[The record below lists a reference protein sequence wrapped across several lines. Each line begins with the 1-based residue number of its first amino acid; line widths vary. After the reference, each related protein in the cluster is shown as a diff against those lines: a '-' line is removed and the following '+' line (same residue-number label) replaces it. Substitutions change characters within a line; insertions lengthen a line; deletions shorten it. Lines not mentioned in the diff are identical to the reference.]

1 MGAVPLGGRCLNKL
15 CNPILEPS
23 WVQTQIDCYL
33 GSSCAFQA
41 AIRAAGGA
49 AMISIFSKNRFCA
62 VLICGLIAGAAQA
75 AERISGN
82 EIVAQIIAQAKE
94 QGQDVIPRL
103 AGHKLFYPCKT
114 KLSVAPKFEDW
125 QTINVSCAQP
135 YKWAIAV
142 RADVMMPA
150 TEAKKA
156 KSKTQNNEVARPQH
170 SYVVYSSPLKRGTV
184 VEVKDLMVQT
194 GFSSKVYGGY
204 RQVSDVIGRRLTKS
218 VSAGSPSLARH
229 LEINYA
235 ILKDAII
242 DVTLTR
248 SGIEI
253 IGKAIA
259 LSDGQV
265 GEVITVAN
273 LETGVKLK
281 ALIKNSSEGKIISKQ
296 LH

>member
-1 MGAVPLGGRCLNKL
+1 
-15 CNPILEPS
+15 
-23 WVQTQIDCYL
+23 
-33 GSSCAFQA
+33 
-41 AIRAAGGA
+41 
-49 AMISIFSKNRFCA
+49 MISISSKNRLCA
-62 VLICGLIAGAAQA
+62 VLIFWLIAGAAQA

-142 RADVMMPA
+142 RADVIMPA
-150 TEAKKA
+150 IEAKKA
-156 KSKTQNNEVARPQH
+156 KSKTPNNEVAQPQH

>member
-1 MGAVPLGGRCLNKL
+1 
-15 CNPILEPS
+15 
-23 WVQTQIDCYL
+23 
-33 GSSCAFQA
+33 
-41 AIRAAGGA
+41 
-49 AMISIFSKNRFCA
+49 MISIFSKFCA
-62 VLICGLIAGAAQA
+62 VLLCGLIAGSAQS

-82 EIVAQIIAQAKE
+82 AIVAQIIARAKE

-114 KLSVAPKFEDW
+114 KLSIAPKFEDW
-125 QTINVSCAQP
+125 QTIKVSCEQP

-142 RADVMMPA
+142 RADVIMPA
-150 TEAKKA
+150 IEPKKA
-156 KSKTQNNEVARPQH
+156 RSETPITEGGRPQY
-170 SYVVYSSPLKRGTV
+170 SFVVYSAPLKRGTV
-184 VEVKDLMVQT
+184 IEAQDLTVLKE
-194 GFSSKVYGGY
+194 FSSKVYGGY
-204 RQVSDVIGRRLTKS
+204 KNVSDVIGRRLTKS

-229 LEINYA
+229 LEIDYA
-235 ILKDAII
+235 IFKDAII

-253 IGKAIA
+253 IGKARA
-259 LSDGQV
+259 LSDGQI

-296 LH
+296 LD

>member
-1 MGAVPLGGRCLNKL
+1 M
-15 CNPILEPS
+15 
-23 WVQTQIDCYL
+23 
-33 GSSCAFQA
+33 
-41 AIRAAGGA
+41 
-49 AMISIFSKNRFCA
+49 
-62 VLICGLIAGAAQA
+62 LICGLITGAAQA
-75 AERISGN
+75 AERITGN
-82 EIVAQIIAQAKE
+82 EIIAQIIAQAKE
-94 QGQDVIPRL
+94 QGQDVIPHL

-114 KLSVAPKFEDW
+114 KLSIAPKFEDW
-125 QTINVSCAQP
+125 QTVNVSCAQP

-142 RADVMMPA
+142 RADVLTPII
-150 TEAKKA
+150 EPKKA
-156 KSKTQNNEVARPQH
+156 KSKTPINEVARPQH
-170 SYVVYSSPLKRGTV
+170 SYVVYSAPLKRGTV
-184 VEVKDLMVQT
+184 IEAKDLTVQT

-204 RQVSDVIGRRLTKS
+204 RQVADVIGRRLTKS
-218 VSAGSPSLARH
+218 VSAGVPSLARH

-253 IGKAIA
+253 IGKAVA
-259 LSDGQV
+259 LSDGQI

>member
-1 MGAVPLGGRCLNKL
+1 
-15 CNPILEPS
+15 
-23 WVQTQIDCYL
+23 
-33 GSSCAFQA
+33 
-41 AIRAAGGA
+41 
-49 AMISIFSKNRFCA
+49 MISIFSKNRVCA
-62 VLICGLIAGAAQA
+62 VLICGLITGVAQA
-75 AERISGN
+75 AERISGH

-114 KLSVAPKFEDW
+114 KLSIAPKFEDW

-150 TEAKKA
+150 IEAKKA

-218 VSAGSPSLARH
+218 VSAGAPSLARH

>member
-1 MGAVPLGGRCLNKL
+1 M
-15 CNPILEPS
+15 
-23 WVQTQIDCYL
+23 T
-33 GSSCAFQA
+33 
-41 AIRAAGGA
+41 
-49 AMISIFSKNRFCA
+49 SIFSKNRFCA
-62 VLICGLIAGAAQA
+62 VLICGLVTGAAHA

-82 EIVAQIIAQAKE
+82 EIIAQIVAQAKE

-114 KLSVAPKFEDW
+114 KLSIAPKFEDW

-142 RADVMMPA
+142 RADVMTPII
-150 TEAKKA
+150 EPKKA
-156 KSKTQNNEVARPQH
+156 KSKRPINEVARPQY
-170 SYVVYSSPLKRGTV
+170 SFVVYSAPLKRGTV
-184 VEVKDLMVQT
+184 IEAKDLTVQT

-218 VSAGSPSLARH
+218 VSAGAPSLARH

-253 IGKAIA
+253 IGKAVA
-259 LSDGQV
+259 LSDGQI

>member
-1 MGAVPLGGRCLNKL
+1 
-15 CNPILEPS
+15 
-23 WVQTQIDCYL
+23 
-33 GSSCAFQA
+33 
-41 AIRAAGGA
+41 
-49 AMISIFSKNRFCA
+49 MISIFSKNRFCA
-62 VLICGLIAGAAQA
+62 VLIFWLIAGAAQA

-114 KLSVAPKFEDW
+114 KLSIAPKFEDW

-142 RADVMMPA
+142 RADVMMPKGFISPA
-150 TEAKKA
+150 IELKKI
-156 KSKTQNNEVARPQH
+156 KSTMPINEVARPQH
-170 SYVVYSSPLKRGTV
+170 SFVVYNAPLKRGTV
-184 VEVKDLMVQT
+184 IEAKDLMVQT

-218 VSAGSPSLARH
+218 VSAGAPSLARH

-253 IGKAIA
+253 IGKAVA
-259 LSDGQV
+259 LSDGQI

>member
-1 MGAVPLGGRCLNKL
+1 
-15 CNPILEPS
+15 
-23 WVQTQIDCYL
+23 
-33 GSSCAFQA
+33 
-41 AIRAAGGA
+41 
-49 AMISIFSKNRFCA
+49 MISIFSKNRVCA
-62 VLICGLIAGAAQA
+62 VFICGLITGVAQA
-75 AERISGN
+75 AERISGH

-114 KLSVAPKFEDW
+114 KLSIAPKFEDW

-150 TEAKKA
+150 DVTMPKDVISPAIEPKKIM
-156 KSKTQNNEVARPQH
+156 STMPINEVARPQH
-170 SYVVYSSPLKRGTV
+170 SFVVYNAPLKRGTV
-184 VEVKDLMVQT
+184 IEAKDLMVQT

-218 VSAGSPSLARH
+218 VSAGAPSLARH

-253 IGKAIA
+253 IGKAVA
-259 LSDGQV
+259 LSDGQI